1 LLSELL
7 VPCFLSVFDDF
18 LDSPVAVCLVLGVS
32 SLPAVSVT
40 SLLVLVCVVVPLS
53 GRLPTAVCSSQYTVL
68 ADTAAAV
75 DADNDVVDDAVLD
88 TDCDN
93 VLFGS
98 ATCRTS

>member
-1 LLSELL
+1 MLSELL

-18 LDSPVAVCLVLGVS
+18 LDSPVAVLGVS